1 MTTPS
6 EAATKLTLTKSEE
19 LFERAQR
26 LMPGGVNSPVRA
38 FRAVGGHPVFMAS
51 GKGATLTDVD
61 GKSYIDYVLSWGP
74 LILGHAHREVREAV
88 AQALE
93 SGTSFGACTER
104 EVELAERIVEAYPS
118 IERVRLVN
126 SGTEATM
133 AALRVA
139 RAATGRDKILKFEG
153 CYHGHADSL
162 LVRAGSGVAT
172 LGLPDSPGVPKA
184 LAELTVTV
192 PFNDSAAL
200 EEAFRVH
207 RNELAAAI
215 VEPVVGNM
223 GCVPPR
229 PGFLARLRALTAE
242 QGTVLIF
249 DEVMTGFRVAYG
261 GAQQLYRIDPDMT
274 TLGKIIGGGLPVGAY
289 GGKARLMDLVAPAGP
304 VYQAGTLSGNPLAV
318 AAGLKT
324 LEVLRR
330 PGIYERLE
338 SWTDRLSKGLI
349 VEGARAGTLVTVN
362 RVGSMFTTFFTS
374 GPVSD
379 YAGAKKADTKA
390 YGRFFL
396 GMLEAGVYLPPS
408 QFEAAFAST
417 AHSEG
422 DLTATLAAAKRAFAG
437 LGANQPHYCAE
448 IGSKDD

>member
-1 MTTPS
+1 MP
-6 EAATKLTLTKSEE
+6 TKSQE
-19 LFERAQR
+19 LFAKARR

-38 FRAVGGHPVFMAS
+38 FRAVGGDPIFMAS
-51 GKGATLTDVD
+51 GKGAMMTDVE

-74 LILGHAHREVREAV
+74 LILGHAHPEVVEALARV
-88 AQALE
+88 VE
-93 SGTSFGACTER
+93 TGTSFGACTPR
-104 EVELAERIVEAYPS
+104 EVEMAERIVEAYPS
-118 IERVRLVN
+118 VERVRLVN

-133 AALRVA
+133 SALRVA

-153 CYHGHADSL
+153 CYHGHGDSL
-162 LVRAGSGVAT
+162 LVKAGSGVAT
-172 LGLPDSPGVPKA
+172 LGLPDSPGVPRA

-200 EEAFRVH
+200 EEAFRLH
-207 RNELAAAI
+207 HHALAAAI

-229 PGFLARLRALTAE
+229 QGFLEKLRALTHE

-261 GAQQLYRIDPDMT
+261 GAQQLYKIDPDMT

-324 LEVLRR
+324 LEILRR
-330 PGIYERLE
+330 PGIYERLD
-338 SWTDRLSKGLI
+338 SLTSKLTNGLTADA
-349 VEGARAGTLVTVN
+349 ARQGVALTVN
-362 RVGSMFTTFFTS
+362 RVGSMFTAFFTTD
-374 GPVSD
+374 PVSD
-379 YAGAKKADTKA
+379 YRNAKNADTTA
-390 YGRFFL
+390 YGLFFRTL
-396 GMLEAGVYLPPS
+396 LDSGVYFPPS
-408 QFEAAFAST
+408 QFEAAFVST
-417 AHSEG
+417 SHSEG
-422 DLTATLAAAKRAFAG
+422 DVTATLQAASAAISG
-437 LGANQPHYCAE
+437 LRP
-448 IGSKDD
+448 